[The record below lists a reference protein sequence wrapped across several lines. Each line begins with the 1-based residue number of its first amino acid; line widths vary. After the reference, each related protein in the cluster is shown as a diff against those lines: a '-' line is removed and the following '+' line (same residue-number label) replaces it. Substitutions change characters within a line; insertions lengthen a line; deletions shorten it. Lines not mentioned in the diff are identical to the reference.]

1 MKFYANGREVRRTI
15 VQGTIENLFECI
27 DALKNNGNEKYPPQ
41 QIAKIKSEWA
51 GYRRF
56 LNLPADLVLRGVES
70 EFDLTFHSG
79 IVEVVHGEKKRQNL
93 YEKRNSSARRILTLS
108 QIKISRNYSQE
119 IFHFHKG
126 GIL

>member
-1 MKFYANGREVRRTI
+1 MKFYANGREVRQTI

-27 DALKNNGNEKYPPQ
+27 DALKNNGNEKHPPE
-41 QIAKIKSEWA
+41 QITKIKSEWA

-93 YEKRNSSARRILTLS
+93 HEKRNSSACRILAFS
-108 QIKISRNYSQE
+108 
-119 IFHFHKG
+119 
-126 GIL
+126 